1 MRETIGTVPV
11 KCKPAP
17 AARACHG
24 LAVAPGSHVQ
34 RAPVRPAEGGGNAL
48 LAFERRRSV
57 WFLLCAAAGAAGQV
71 ARQPDPDSAGA
82 LPPAIPIFPLQDVA
96 AMLFPDASRPLH
108 IFEPRYR
115 EMVADA
121 IAGDRV
127 IGMVMLRPGYEPD
140 YEGNP
145 PIYDIG
151 CAGVISNVERLPDG
165 RYNIVLSGL
174 VKFRVTSEDQS
185 RPYRLAEVD
194 AIPETLDDG
203 DRDALRGHRPL
214 LLELLSFVAPPT
226 PRPEPVTGGTAGR
239 DARQRPRAVS
249 RDDATGS
256 ARPAAPGR
264 SAGARRGVAGA
275 PRPGRAVSLNKDE
288 IEVRREVRQ

>member
-1 MRETIGTVPV
+1 MGGT
-11 KCKPAP
+11 
-17 AARACHG
+17 AARAYEQP
-24 LAVAPGSHVQ
+24 ARDARDDRDGSGQVQ
-34 RAPVRPAEGGGNAL
+34 ARP
-48 LAFERRRSV
+48 RRTSLSRVGRGAGIVV

-82 LPPAIPIFPLQDVA
+82 LPPAIPIFPLQDV
-96 AMLFPDASRPLH
+96 MLFPDASRPLH

-140 YEGNP
+140 YDGNP

-185 RPYRLAEVD
+185 RPYRLAEVH

-214 LLELLSFVAPPT
+214 LLELLSFVAPGQNPLPEELPDETLVNGLAQFLGMT
-226 PRPEPVTGGTAGR
+226 PLDRLDLLRQDGPL
-239 DARQRPRAVS
+239 ARAEALLGLLDRGELS
-249 RDDATGS
+249 R
-256 ARPAAPGR
+256 
-264 SAGARRGVAGA
+264 
-275 PRPGRAVSLNKDE
+275 
-288 IEVRREVRQ
+288 